1 MDRRGFLNDSIGAA
15 VGMSLPAHLRP
26 LSPAGETG
34 AVGTTHLLE
43 LRAGLRSLFQLDD
56 AYGGDEVR
64 SLSVRHLRRV
74 RRIISTRPCSDT
86 IRRQLQL
93 LAGESAEHCG
103 WLAYD
108 ADDQDAARHYW
119 GEALTTATML
129 KDVNLEIMIFSTMSL
144 QACYEGRARDGLD
157 LARAAQERASRL
169 GSPTL
174 RSLIASREARALS
187 LLGDGK
193 GASRKLSEAMRLVDQ
208 ADAGR
213 PSPEWTAFH
222 GHAELNFAQGLL
234 YEEAG
239 HHHSATQFLRAA
251 LVHQDRTYG
260 RNRALYRLT
269 LARNLVEDGEVD
281 EGAAQA
287 VESLEHLE
295 EVESG
300 RVTRRLNEV
309 SGLLRHRDADSAR
322 QAVDKLTAYT
332 QSKVAA

>member
-1 MDRRGFLNDSIGAA
+1 
-15 VGMSLPAHLRP
+15 
-26 LSPAGETG
+26 
-34 AVGTTHLLE
+34 
-43 LRAGLRSLFQLDD
+43 
-56 AYGGDEVR
+56 
-64 SLSVRHLRRV
+64 
-74 RRIISTRPCSDT
+74 
-86 IRRQLQL
+86 
-93 LAGESAEHCG
+93 
-103 WLAYD
+103 
-108 ADDQDAARHYW
+108 
-119 GEALTTATML
+119 
-129 KDVNLEIMIFSTMSL
+129 
-144 QACYEGRARDGLD
+144 
-157 LARAAQERASRL
+157 
-169 GSPTL
+169 
-174 RSLIASREARALS
+174 
-187 LLGDGK
+187 
-193 GASRKLSEAMRLVDQ
+193 MRLVDQ